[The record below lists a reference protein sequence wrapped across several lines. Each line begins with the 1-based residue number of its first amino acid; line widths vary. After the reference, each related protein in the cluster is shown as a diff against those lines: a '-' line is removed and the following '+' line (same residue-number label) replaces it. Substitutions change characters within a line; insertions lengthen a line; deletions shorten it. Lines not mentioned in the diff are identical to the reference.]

1 MRVTPVDHEFAIVL
15 IHRMLPR
22 TLFAVGVVKVD
33 FALVIHVLREIA
45 RQRGCDERE
54 REREREHMCVRF
66 VSFIGLFL

>member
-33 FALVIHVLREIA
+33 FALVIRVLREIE
-45 RQRGCDERE
+45 RQRGCDE
-54 REREREHMCVRF
+54 HMCVRY
-66 VSFIGLFL
+66 VSFICLFL